1 MVNTNQGVDPSIA
14 RQFHPSFN
22 ASQLQGGGNA
32 FNLGG
37 RSGML
42 DNPGALSLISG
53 AGKERSMLQ

>member
-22 ASQLQGGGNA
+22 ANQLQGGGNA

-37 RSGML
+37 RLGVL
-42 DNPGALSLISG
+42 DKTTVLF
-53 AGKERSMLQ
+53 